1 MHSRCPSTCY
11 ASHSRLCRIET
22 RRRSVLL
29 FPLRSSSRHPSSPY
43 FTVDSVSPHHVLT
56 APSAALNTAFTTG
69 VSVITPLNPSLL
81 LRRTITRTPYRHP
94 HPFSR
99 PHSLTVLGASHTPHP
114 RTPTCPASRAQR
126 HRSPPGAGVRTLLGG
141 GGLALLRKSLPS
153 PRGRCRLPPLPSSTL
168 LLLPPMAAEGHRVT
182 SCPFVLPLASAFP
195 TDSPP
200 G

>member
-1 MHSRCPSTCY
+1 MTSINDDSISDSITSNRSSTHPREDLTASTRALGSATSSISKLSAKWQGMRSRCPSTCY

-56 APSAALNTAFTTG
+56 APSAALNTAFTSG

-141 GGLALLRKSLPS
+141 G
-153 PRGRCRLPPLPSSTL
+153 
-168 LLLPPMAAEGHRVT
+168 
-182 SCPFVLPLASAFP
+182 SCPPS
-195 TDSPP
+195 
-200 G
+200 